1 MLIIITSISPFLR
14 AFHFLYE
21 AGPTTSL
28 LQRDRSST
36 KKTHIVAGDFR
47 FHWRPSKLEQVM
59 DYSVFALHSESETS
73 YVKCSFKGVKYMCLH
88 HSDY

>member
-1 MLIIITSISPFLR
+1 MYMLIVIISTSPFLR

-28 LQRDRSST
+28 FQRDRSST
-36 KKTHIVAGDFR
+36 KKAHIVAGNFR
-47 FHWRPSKLEQVM
+47 FHWWPGKREQVM

-73 YVKCSFKGVKYMCLH
+73 YIKYSLKR
-88 HSDY
+88 